1 MSAGL
6 EPIDGEG
13 VSAASLDPLC
23 EAIEAGAGLPV
34 LTRTAMACLSASLA
48 VIDRTGVALA
58 VAARTRAEEER
69 LLQNGYGVETI
80 ELKVN
85 GQQVGELRWRNH
97 RAVPAS
103 PLLRPAATMIG
114 LEVERS
120 RSPEW
125 AEGEAA
131 SELVRGILERE
142 ITGRDEIVS
151 QASDQG
157 LDLADNPAIVLLARL
172 EPRSAQASDWRA
184 RLLTISLRA
193 LRSVA
198 SGTLVSMSG
207 EDERAEISAI
217 VPAADDDVSAKAAAS
232 LEREL
237 TAALSGLHLTIAYS
251 RRTSDPTDLYRA
263 GKEAQLAANVAVA
276 EGRSPLAFEDTGSY
290 RLLLGTMSEDPAEL
304 ERFYQET
311 VAPLVAYD
319 SQYETD
325 LVATVEAY
333 LANDG
338 NIGATAEHM
347 FTHRH
352 TIRYRLDRAKELC
365 GHDITSSDG
374 RERLG
379 LGLKAMRVLGI
390 SGRGERDD
398 VRH

>member
-1 MSAGL
+1 
-6 EPIDGEG
+6 
-13 VSAASLDPLC
+13 
-23 EAIEAGAGLPV
+23 
-34 LTRTAMACLSASLA
+34 
-48 VIDRTGVALA
+48 
-58 VAARTRAEEER
+58 
-69 LLQNGYGVETI
+69 
-80 ELKVN
+80 
-85 GQQVGELRWRNH
+85 
-97 RAVPAS
+97 
-103 PLLRPAATMIG
+103 MIA

-131 SELVRGILERE
+131 SELVRSILTRE
-142 ITGRDEIVS
+142 VSKRDEILS
-151 QASDQG
+151 QAGEQG
-157 LDLADNPAIVLLARL
+157 LDLSEGGAIVLMARL

-198 SGTLVSMSG
+198 SSTFVSMSG
-207 EDERAEISAI
+207 EDEHAEISALI
-217 VPAADDDVSAKAAAS
+217 PSPSDDVAAKAAGA
-232 LEREL
+232 LDREL
-237 TAALSGLHLTIAYS
+237 AAALTGFSITIAYS
-251 RRTSDPTDLYRA
+251 RFTEDPEELFRA
-263 GKEAQLAANVAVA
+263 GKEALLAVNVAAA
-276 EGRSPLAFEDTGSY
+276 EGTSPLAFEDTGSY
-290 RLLLGTMSEDPAEL
+290 RLLLGTMSEDPGEL
-304 ERFYQET
+304 DRFYSET

-319 SQYETD
+319 QQYETD

-390 SGRGERDD
+390 PGRVVDRLDI
-398 VRH
+398 RR

>member
-1 MSAGL
+1 MTAEVQHAEANG
-6 EPIDGEG
+6 
-13 VSAASLDPLC
+13 AALATLDPLC
-23 EAIEAGAGLPV
+23 EAIEAGAGLPA

-48 VIDRTGVALA
+48 VIDRTGVVLA

-69 LLQNGYGVETI
+69 LLQVGYGVETI
-80 ELKVN
+80 DLRVSGN
-85 GQQVGELRWRNH
+85 TVGELRWRNH

-103 PLLRPAATMIG
+103 PLLRPTATLIA
-114 LEVERS
+114 LEVERL

-131 SELVRGILERE
+131 SELVEAILSRAV
-142 ITGRDEIVS
+142 TGRDDIV
-151 QASDQG
+151 AKATEQG
-157 LDLADNPAIVLLARL
+157 LDLEATGATVLIARL
-172 EPRSAQASDWRA
+172 EPRSAQASEWRA
-184 RLLTISLRA
+184 RLLTVSLRA
-193 LRSVA
+193 LRSVV
-198 SGTLVSMSG
+198 SGTLVAMAG
-207 EDERAEISAI
+207 EDERAEVTALIAAPSQDI
-217 VPAADDDVSAKAAAS
+217 VVRAAGA

-237 TAALSGLHLTIAYS
+237 VAALTGFSITIAYS
-251 RRTSDPTDLYRA
+251 RYTEDPTELFRA
-263 GKEAQLAANVAVA
+263 GKEALLAVNVAAA

-290 RLLLGTMSEDPAEL
+290 RLLLGTMSEDPGEL
-304 ERFYQET
+304 ERFYAET
-311 VAPLVAYD
+311 MAPLVAYD

-390 SGRGERDD
+390 TGRADRL
-398 VRH
+398 